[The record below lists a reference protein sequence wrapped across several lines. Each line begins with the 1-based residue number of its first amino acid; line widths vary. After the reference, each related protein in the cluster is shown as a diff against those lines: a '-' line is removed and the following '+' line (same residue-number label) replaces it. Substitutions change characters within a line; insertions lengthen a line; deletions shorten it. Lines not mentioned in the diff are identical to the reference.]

1 MSTARRQLIL
11 CGLATLAL
19 AVPAAAEVAG
29 NPADSLPQAYGPL
42 QPGVS
47 VSGAF
52 TSPDDVDYLSF
63 TVAAANT
70 AVHFTVTNTLSS
82 CSSPDGPIGCAVFGT
97 LIDGNQQQLGG
108 EGSSAGTGEVDAG
121 ASDVIDWTVATP
133 GTYYLAMDSGGS
145 LPTYSVVM
153 GPPAPTGKPI
163 ESLSAQSVHHGT
175 AVRATVKAGRPLRSL
190 NAKLTMTRHGMPVA
204 IGHASAT
211 NVKKGL
217 ATLTITVNRTGRK
230 ALAQAAHHRLSVR
243 LRVTALPAVGRPAT
257 AQRSLT
263 LHR

>member
-1 MSTARRQLIL
+1 LTTTRRHLIL
-11 CGLATLAL
+11 SALGALAL
-19 AVPAAAEVAG
+19 AAPAAAEVAG
-29 NPADSLPQAYGPL
+29 NPADSLPTAYGPL

-52 TSPDDVDYLSF
+52 KSPNDVDYLSF
-63 TVAAANT
+63 NVTAPNS
-70 AVHFTVTNTLSS
+70 AVHFKVTNTLSS

-121 ASDVIDWTVATP
+121 KSDVIDWTIANP

-145 LPTYSVVM
+145 FPTYRVLM
-153 GPPAPTGKPI
+153 GSPAPTGKPI

-175 AVRATVKAGRPLRSL
+175 AVRARVKAGRPLRSL
-190 NAKLTMTRHGMPVA
+190 KAKLTMTRHGTPIT
-204 IGHASAT
+204 IGRATAT
-211 NVKKGL
+211 NVKKGFK
-217 ATLTITVNRTGRK
+217 TLTISVNRAGRK
-230 ALAQAAHHRLSVR
+230 ALAQAANHRLRVR
-243 LRVTALPAVGRPAT
+243 LRVTALPAVGKPAS
-257 AQRSLT
+257 AQKFLT